1 MSKALAIRI
10 AQIIVSVHRL
20 LKPIKRAVLLAA
32 FGQVSECRQNP
43 SCSEYMLR
51 ETQKNGGSGVW
62 RGLKRI
68 GRFF

>member
-1 MSKALAIRI
+1 M
-10 AQIIVSVHRL
+10 

-51 ETQKNGGSGVW
+51 ETQKNGWSGFW

-68 GRFF
+68 GRCF